1 MSTYG
6 SAGIPY
12 AITPTRKAPRQN
24 AGISLDTCILII
36 DDDRRASLAL
46 SFMLNVRGYAEIRS
60 VRSAARAVAI
70 SDNFSPGIVFLDL
83 ELPNTDTLNLAK
95 QLNRGSRPTAL
106 RLIALTT
113 TAEHPLREQARQA
126 GFERFLMKPCEQVEV
141 DKILRLP
148 ADQAA

>member
-1 MSTYG
+1 MAPS
-6 SAGIPY
+6 
-12 AITPTRKAPRQN
+12 RKAPRQN
-24 AGISLDTCILII
+24 SGISLDTCILII

-70 SDNFSPGIVFLDL
+70 SGNFSPGIVFLDL
-83 ELPNTDTLNLAK
+83 ELPNTDTLDLAK
-95 QLNRGSRPTAL
+95 QLARGSRAAAV

-113 TAEHPLREQARQA
+113 NAEHPMRETARQA
-126 GFERFLMKPCEQVEV
+126 GFERFLVKPCEQAEV

-148 ADQAA
+148 ADNAA